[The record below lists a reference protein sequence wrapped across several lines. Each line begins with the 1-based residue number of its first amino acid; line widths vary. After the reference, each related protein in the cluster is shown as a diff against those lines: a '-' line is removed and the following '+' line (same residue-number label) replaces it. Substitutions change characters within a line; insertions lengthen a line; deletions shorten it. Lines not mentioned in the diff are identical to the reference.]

1 VSSLDGRDLQL
12 TCSRSN
18 DRGRLDGRHVCCE
31 SDLDLTS
38 AELDR
43 YEQLAQC
50 RPLRVRRLPLLAHS
64 VASRCSHVAVGEAGS
79 SSTGWEVLC
88 VNGSEPEHARG
99 V

>member
-1 VSSLDGRDLQL
+1 MAG
-12 TCSRSN
+12 T
-18 DRGRLDGRHVCCE
+18 GAVCCE
-31 SDLDLTS
+31 SDLDVTS
-38 AELDR
+38 VELNR
-43 YEQLAQC
+43 HEQLAQC

-64 VASRCSHVAVGEAGS
+64 VASMCSHVAVGEAGS